1 MYTYYWT
8 HSIFVKQIFLHI
20 HGSCPTRVQFVLFC
34 FSSSKTPQTWKNV
47 YSKPTWT
54 SQRKQHL
61 TNPGQEGRILFKLV
75 VFVCSLF
82 VVFTFLES
90 LARDRGL
97 LSSMTIAQGTSTLGV
112 SKHGRTPSQRARGT
126 FSMFTLAYKDRWSLA
141 CVENFYSWYYNTS
154 APRLCWMGS
163 STNDT
168 SAQRRT
174 TTSKC
179 V

>member
-8 HSIFVKQIFLHI
+8 HSIFVKHIFLHI

-97 LSSMTIAQGTSTLGV
+97 LSAMTIAPGASTLGV
-112 SKHGRTPSQRARGT
+112 QQAWSRAISAGARNFFDVHVGLQRQMEPG
-126 FSMFTLAYKDRWSLA
+126 
-141 CVENFYSWYYNTS
+141 
-154 APRLCWMGS
+154 LCWGLLFL
-163 STNDT
+163 
-168 SAQRRT
+168 
-174 TTSKC
+174 
-179 V
+179 VL